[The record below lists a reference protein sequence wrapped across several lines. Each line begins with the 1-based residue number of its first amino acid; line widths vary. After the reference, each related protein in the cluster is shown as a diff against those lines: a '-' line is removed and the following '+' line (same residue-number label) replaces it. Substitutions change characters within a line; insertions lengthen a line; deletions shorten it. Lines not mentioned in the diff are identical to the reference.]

1 MPKFATKAAD
11 NMFCQARYEAAKFN
25 ERLSSREGAAEEL
38 GVDRTRLARIEL
50 GSVTPYPEEVLLM
63 ADIYRAPELKGNYCR
78 EMCPLGK
85 GMPKIENQDIDR
97 IALRALCSFRKIN
110 EAKGGKIM
118 NVRKVQDMRKNVEHQ
133 YITEDSKTRIY
144 LSVVREFNEKEY
156 EEYSKKKKR
165 AKIKKR
171 IRFLKRSMVYIVP
184 TAVSLIFFGYL
195 SDMLCAIRG
204 SAELGSEWIAIP
216 LMWVWVYALTRFA
229 VGDAY

>member
-1 MPKFATKAAD
+1 MD
-11 NMFCQARYEAAKFN
+11 
-25 ERLSSREGAAEEL
+25 
-38 GVDRTRLARIEL
+38 
-50 GSVTPYPEEVLLM
+50 
-63 ADIYRAPELKGNYCR
+63 
-78 EMCPLGK
+78 
-85 GMPKIENQDIDR
+85 
-97 IALRALCSFRKIN
+97 
-110 EAKGGKIM
+110 
-118 NVRKVQDMRKNVEHQ
+118 VRKVQDVRKNVEHQ
-133 YITEDSKTRIY
+133 YITED
-144 LSVVREFNEKEY
+144 
-156 EEYSKKKKR
+156 SKKKKR

>member
-1 MPKFATKAAD
+1 M
-11 NMFCQARYEAAKFN
+11 
-25 ERLSSREGAAEEL
+25 
-38 GVDRTRLARIEL
+38 
-50 GSVTPYPEEVLLM
+50 
-63 ADIYRAPELKGNYCR
+63 
-78 EMCPLGK
+78 
-85 GMPKIENQDIDR
+85 
-97 IALRALCSFRKIN
+97 
-110 EAKGGKIM
+110 
-118 NVRKVQDMRKNVEHQ
+118 QDMRKNVEHQ

-204 SAELGSEWIAIP
+204 SAELGSEWIAICIGWKKIRRVRTRYE
-216 LMWVWVYALTRFA
+216 LLYRANAQSDALVGKVDPDKNGKATIIGKIQGIINAMIKEKKLTAGTVTESTTYIADADNCYFDLDIIDKDSAEHIYSFYKFRFSTNA
-229 VGDAY
+229 E

>member
-1 MPKFATKAAD
+1 MD
-11 NMFCQARYEAAKFN
+11 
-25 ERLSSREGAAEEL
+25 
-38 GVDRTRLARIEL
+38 
-50 GSVTPYPEEVLLM
+50 
-63 ADIYRAPELKGNYCR
+63 
-78 EMCPLGK
+78 
-85 GMPKIENQDIDR
+85 
-97 IALRALCSFRKIN
+97 
-110 EAKGGKIM
+110 
-118 NVRKVQDMRKNVEHQ
+118 VRKVQDVRKNVEHQ

-144 LSVVREFNEKEY
+144 LSVVREFKEY
-156 EEYSKKKKR
+156 EKYSKKKKR

-171 IRFLKRSMVYIVP
+171 IRFLKRLMVYIVP

>member
-1 MPKFATKAAD
+1 MD
-11 NMFCQARYEAAKFN
+11 
-25 ERLSSREGAAEEL
+25 
-38 GVDRTRLARIEL
+38 V
-50 GSVTPYPEEVLLM
+50 
-63 ADIYRAPELKGNYCR
+63 
-78 EMCPLGK
+78 
-85 GMPKIENQDIDR
+85 
-97 IALRALCSFRKIN
+97 
-110 EAKGGKIM
+110 
-118 NVRKVQDMRKNVEHQ
+118 RKNVEHQ
-133 YITEDSKTRIY
+133 YITED
-144 LSVVREFNEKEY
+144 
-156 EEYSKKKKR
+156 SKKKKR

>member
-1 MPKFATKAAD
+1 MSKYATKAAG

-25 ERLSSREGAAEEL
+25 ERLGSRE
-38 GVDRTRLARIEL
+38 
-50 GSVTPYPEEVLLM
+50 
-63 ADIYRAPELKGNYCR
+63 
-78 EMCPLGK
+78 
-85 GMPKIENQDIDR
+85 
-97 IALRALCSFRKIN
+97 
-110 EAKGGKIM
+110 GGKIM
-118 NVRKVQDMRKNVEHQ
+118 DVRKVQDMRKNVELQ

>member
-1 MPKFATKAAD
+1 MD
-11 NMFCQARYEAAKFN
+11 
-25 ERLSSREGAAEEL
+25 
-38 GVDRTRLARIEL
+38 
-50 GSVTPYPEEVLLM
+50 
-63 ADIYRAPELKGNYCR
+63 
-78 EMCPLGK
+78 
-85 GMPKIENQDIDR
+85 
-97 IALRALCSFRKIN
+97 
-110 EAKGGKIM
+110 
-118 NVRKVQDMRKNVEHQ
+118 VRKVQDMRKNVEHQ
-133 YITEDSKTRIY
+133 YITED
-144 LSVVREFNEKEY
+144 
-156 EEYSKKKKR
+156 SKKKKR

>member
-1 MPKFATKAAD
+1 
-11 NMFCQARYEAAKFN
+11 
-25 ERLSSREGAAEEL
+25 
-38 GVDRTRLARIEL
+38 
-50 GSVTPYPEEVLLM
+50 
-63 ADIYRAPELKGNYCR
+63 
-78 EMCPLGK
+78 
-85 GMPKIENQDIDR
+85 
-97 IALRALCSFRKIN
+97 
-110 EAKGGKIM
+110 M
-118 NVRKVQDMRKNVEHQ
+118 NVCKVPDMCKDMEYK
-133 YITEDSKTRIY
+133 YITEDSKTRVY

-184 TAVSLIFFGYL
+184 TAISLIFFGYL

-216 LMWVWVYALTRFA
+216 IMWVWIYALTRFA

>member
-1 MPKFATKAAD
+1 MD
-11 NMFCQARYEAAKFN
+11 
-25 ERLSSREGAAEEL
+25 
-38 GVDRTRLARIEL
+38 
-50 GSVTPYPEEVLLM
+50 
-63 ADIYRAPELKGNYCR
+63 
-78 EMCPLGK
+78 
-85 GMPKIENQDIDR
+85 
-97 IALRALCSFRKIN
+97 
-110 EAKGGKIM
+110 
-118 NVRKVQDMRKNVEHQ
+118 VRKVQDMRKNVEHQ

-144 LSVVREFNEKEY
+144 LSVVREFSEKEY

-216 LMWVWVYALTRFA
+216 LMWVWIYALTRFA
-229 VGDAY
+229 VGTMHIKSPRRLKEK